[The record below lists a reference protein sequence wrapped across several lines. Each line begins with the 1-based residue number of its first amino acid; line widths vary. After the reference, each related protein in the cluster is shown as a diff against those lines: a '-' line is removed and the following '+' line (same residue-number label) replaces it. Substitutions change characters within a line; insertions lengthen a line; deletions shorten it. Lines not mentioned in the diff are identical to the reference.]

1 MPARRKTAAPAAITP
16 GVTPAAGSRAP
27 SAAAGQPPPNSGVLL
42 ALACLVVFVV
52 ILDATIVSVALPGIR
67 DGLDMGATS
76 LPWVVNAYTLAF
88 AGFLLIGGRCCDL
101 YGRRR
106 TFFAGLALFTAA
118 SAACGAANGPA
129 ALLVARAAQGL
140 GGALLTPTTLAVITH
155 TYPEGPRRARAL
167 ALWSAVGAMGA
178 SAGTVL
184 GGVLTEWFSWRWVFL
199 INLPV
204 GVLAFAV
211 AARHLRDHPAARSGA
226 DRARLDVPGAV
237 LATTGIAGLLYGLM
251 ESSAYG
257 WSAARVWAPL
267 VAGVLLLALFGIHQ
281 TRIAA
286 QPLVP
291 LAVVRARPVASA
303 NLVMFLMG
311 LGFFASPV
319 LLSLYLQG
327 ARDWSPLR
335 AGLAFLPVSVA
346 LMTGGLA
353 AGRLIPR
360 FGPRTVAG
368 CGTLVGAAGFG
379 WLALALDADAGYLAS
394 IGLPGV
400 LFGLGIGASFTP
412 ITVAATS
419 GVAPQLAGMASGLL
433 NTTRQLSGAV
443 GLAVLTTL
451 TASAASGYA
460 EDHPGTPGGEAG
472 AAALAHG
479 NAVAFG
485 AAALAAVLAAAG
497 AWGLMRSGQGGG
509 PGRAEH
515 SAEKLATPPAGTTP
529 SAPVPAPA
537 SGAAGAGT

>member
-1 MPARRKTAAPAAITP
+1 MPARPKTAAP
-16 GVTPAAGSRAP
+16 PAD
-27 SAAAGQPPPNSGVLL
+27 GQSPPNPGVLL

-52 ILDATIVSVALPGIR
+52 ILDATIVSVALPGIA

-118 SAACGAANGPA
+118 SAACGAATGPTT
-129 ALLVARAAQGL
+129 LLVARAAQGL

-184 GGVLTEWFSWRWVFL
+184 GGVLTEWLSWRWVFL

-204 GVLAFAV
+204 GVLAFVV
-211 AARHLRDHPAARSGA
+211 AARHLHDHPAARSGA
-226 DRARLDVPGAV
+226 DRPRLDVPGAV
-237 LATTGIAGLLYGLM
+237 FATAGIAGLLYGLM

-257 WSAARVWAPL
+257 WSAPRVWAPL
-267 VAGVLLLALFGIHQ
+267 AAGAALLAVFAVHQ

-291 LAVVRARPVASA
+291 LSVVRARSVAGA

-335 AGLAFLPVSVA
+335 AGLAFLPISAA

-360 FGPRTVAG
+360 FGPRAVAG
-368 CGTLVGAAGFG
+368 CGTLIGAAGFG
-379 WLALALDADAGYLAS
+379 WLALTLDADAGYLVS

-443 GLAVLTTL
+443 GLAVLTTVT
-451 TASAASGYA
+451 TAAASGYA
-460 EDHPGTPGGEAG
+460 EDHPATPGGESG

-485 AAALAAVLAAAG
+485 TAALAAALAAVG
-497 AWGLMRSGQGGG
+497 AWVLMRSGRGNGDSG
-509 PGRAEH
+509 VR
-515 SAEKLATPPAGTTP
+515 SASPDGLAADATREGEADRGADGTATG
-529 SAPVPAPA
+529 AVPAKERG
-537 SGAAGAGT
+537 SV